1 MSRLASEIEATCP
14 CCSAVLVVDLNLKRV
29 VRYNEPERQDKPELG
44 EAERILTKE
53 AERRE
58 AAFQRSIADE
68 RTRGSTLS
76 KRFEEALQQA
86 SDEPVT
92 RPERDFDLD

>member
-29 VRYNEPERQDKPELG
+29 VRYNEPERHDKPDFG
-44 EAERILTKE
+44 ESERILTKE

-68 RTRGSTLS
+68 RTRGATLS